1 MGIALFSKV
10 LGAVG
15 DGRTT
20 ILDTL
25 QNRVR
30 RFAGTGFT
38 GSPAPADELR
48 LACKVGPAAATHTHV
63 GSPLAVTA
71 GVATATPEAKADVAD
86 DPADPPSRSSLAAAT
101 DRESRFLE
109 LVAAYGPRLRRIAG
123 SYARGCDREDLHQEI
138 LCQIWRS
145 LPTFRGDAA
154 LGTWVYRVALN
165 TALTFARVRK
175 RRPVEVPHA
184 DGEPDLGLTTAA
196 APGREEAILEE
207 FLASLDDLDRSL
219 LILYLDGLSHEEAA
233 QVTGLR
239 AGTVGVRLHRIKERY
254 SKRYLEG
261 HR

>member
-1 MGIALFSKV
+1 MANES
-10 LGAVG
+10 A
-15 DGRTT
+15 
-20 ILDTL
+20 
-25 QNRVR
+25 
-30 RFAGTGFT
+30 AP
-38 GSPAPADELR
+38 GSAEASL
-48 LACKVGPAAATHTHV
+48 
-63 GSPLAVTA
+63 
-71 GVATATPEAKADVAD
+71 ATAA
-86 DPADPPSRSSLAAAT
+86 
-101 DRESRFLE
+101 DRERSFLE
-109 LVAAYGPRLRRIAG
+109 LLASYGPRLRRIAR
-123 SYARGCDREDLHQEI
+123 SYARGADREDLHQEI

-184 DGEPDLGLTTAA
+184 EGEPDLHP
-196 APGREEAILEE
+196 APVVALGREEAILDE

-261 HR
+261 CR